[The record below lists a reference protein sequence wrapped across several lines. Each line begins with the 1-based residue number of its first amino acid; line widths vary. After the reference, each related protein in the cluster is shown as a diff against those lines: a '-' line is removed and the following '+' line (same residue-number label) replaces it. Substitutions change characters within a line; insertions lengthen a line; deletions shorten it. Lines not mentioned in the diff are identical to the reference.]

1 MEINIYKRGDYK
13 KATTA
18 AQWVFF
24 IIDEE
29 SIEIVG
35 GIGKY
40 NYKDNTIEI
49 YDYDLNNVW
58 VGGKLKNH
66 GNTRKS
72 INELNELNYIGK
84 YYIKIYGSVDKI
96 NENEGEIVNL
106 FDNYI
111 KSETIYKYSKKYLGL
126 KDNKWTIKI
135 LSKLPIPSRYTT
147 ENVINTLNKLDN
159 KLLDNQ
165 IDNQT
170 LIKEWKFWIPTII
183 AISSALMAFGSLI
196 CSIINIYLN
205 K

>member
-13 KATTA
+13 KAINL

-24 IIDEE
+24 IINEE
-29 SIEIVG
+29 YIEIVG

-58 VGGKLKNH
+58 VGGKLRNH

-84 YYIKIYGSVDKI
+84 YYIKIYGSVDKL
-96 NENEGEIVNL
+96 NENKGEIVNL

-111 KSETIYKYSKKYLGL
+111 KSETVHKYAEKYLCL
-126 KDNKWTIKI
+126 KDNKWTIEI
-135 LSKLPIPSRYTT
+135 LSKLPVPSRYTT
-147 ENVINTLNKLDN
+147 ENVINALNKLDN
-159 KLLDNQ
+159 KLLDNK

-183 AISSALMAFGSLI
+183 AISSAFMAIGSLI
-196 CSIINIYLN
+196 CSIINILSN
-205 K
+205 

>member
-1 MEINIYKRGDYK
+1 MEVNIYKRGDYK
-13 KATTA
+13 KAINA

-35 GIGKY
+35 GIGRY

-49 YDYDLNNVW
+49 YDYDLNNVL

-84 YYIKIYGSVDKI
+84 YYIKVNKI
-96 NENEGEIVNL
+96 NENEGEIFNL

-111 KSETIYKYSKKYLGL
+111 KSETVRKYAEKYLGL
-126 KDNKWTIKI
+126 KDNKWTIEI
-135 LSKLPIPSRYTT
+135 LSKLPVPSRYTT
-147 ENVINTLNKLDN
+147 ENVINALNKLNN

-183 AISSALMAFGSLI
+183 AISSAFMAFGSLI
-196 CSIINIYLN
+196 CSIINILSN
-205 K
+205 